1 MNGKGSLM
9 MEKYKTLILNI
20 IIFAFGSFLVKLIS
34 FILMPI
40 YTSFLTTEQYGVAE
54 LLNSIVE
61 IVLPIVTL
69 CIIEALYRFSIDNKN
84 DYSTLF
90 TNSIA
95 LVILGNILVGIIC
108 LILKFVFKINYCF
121 IFWGLYCSC
130 TLYKVTIQFARGLGH
145 SKRYSLYGIINSIIL
160 ILSNIILL
168 KNFNMG
174 ITGYILSFVLGY
186 GITAI
191 IALILSK
198 EYKYFSISSL
208 NKKILLEMLK
218 YSMPCIPNM
227 ISWWFNSVSDR
238 YMIIA
243 FCGIHI
249 GGLYTAASKL
259 PALINVISSIFQLA
273 WQYSTAKEISKDNS
287 HIFFNTVLKWYAF
300 ITINSCLFLIIINDK
315 ISEVLLKDEF
325 YAARVYVPLLLIAA
339 LFGCFSTYF
348 GTFYNAMKDNKKLM
362 QSTLYG
368 ALINIFL
375 NLFLIPKFSAFGA
388 AVATL
393 ITYLFIMIY
402 RYIDIKKYIN
412 IKIDYKLFI
421 IRIICIFIVAVSSI
435 FITKKI
441 FICVEIMLLLVS
453 VFAGDEIKSVISKI
467 RNKKLNINIK

>member
-1 MNGKGSLM
+1 

-20 IIFAFGSFLVKLIS
+20 IIFAFGSFLVKFIS
-34 FILMPI
+34 FVLMPI

-69 CIIEALYRFSIDNKN
+69 CIIEALYRFSIDNKD
-84 DYSTLF
+84 DYNTLF

-95 LVILGNILVGIIC
+95 LVTFGNILVGIVC
-108 LILKFVFKINYCF
+108 LILKFVFKTKYCI

-130 TLYKVTIQFARGLGH
+130 TLYKLTIQFARGLGH
-145 SKRYSLYGIINSIIL
+145 SKRYSLYGIINSFIL

-168 KNFNMG
+168 KKFNMG
-174 ITGYILSFVLGY
+174 ISGYILSFIFGY
-186 GITAI
+186 GITSVI
-191 IALILSK
+191 SLILSQ
-198 EYKYFSISSL
+198 EYKYFSIHNL
-208 NKKILLEMLK
+208 NKKTLNEMLR

-273 WQYSTAKEISKDNS
+273 WQYSTAKEINKDDN

-300 ITINSCLFLIIINDK
+300 ITINSCLFLIIINNK
-315 ISEVLLKDEF
+315 ISEVLLRDEF
-325 YAARVYVPLLLIAA
+325 YAAKVFVPLLLIAA

-348 GTFYNAMKDNKKLM
+348 GTFYNAMKDNKNLM
-362 QSTLYG
+362 KSTLYG

-375 NLFLIPKFSAFGA
+375 NLCLIPKFSAFGA
-388 AVATL
+388 AFATL

-402 RYIDIKKYIN
+402 RYVDVKKYI
-412 IKIDYKLFI
+412 KIEINYKVFI
-421 IRIICIFIVAVSSI
+421 IRVICIFITALCTTFITENIFIYIEITLLVLSI
-435 FITKKI
+435 F
-441 FICVEIMLLLVS
+441 V
-453 VFAGDEIKSVISKI
+453 GDEVKCIFSKI
-467 RNKKLNINIK
+467 RKKN